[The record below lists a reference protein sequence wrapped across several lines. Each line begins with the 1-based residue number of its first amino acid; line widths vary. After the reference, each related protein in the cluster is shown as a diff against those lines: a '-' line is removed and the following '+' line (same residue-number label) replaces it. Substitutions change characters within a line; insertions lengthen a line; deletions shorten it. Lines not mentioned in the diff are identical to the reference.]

1 MPTLPV
7 PEPKGPPPT
16 VVFVYASPRSGTT
29 LIGDLLGLHPQV
41 RYAGELNRLPLRL
54 ATSRGNCACR
64 QPYLDCAFWQQI
76 RDAPGALVGHRRGD
90 DVEQARS
97 AEIRR
102 QAVRPGALV
111 SAWMRRPTTAQRRY
125 VEILTSLYADLAAVG
140 PAEPASVLIETSKK
154 NLIDLFILRSCGQ
167 PVRVIHLVR
176 RPAAVVASRVA
187 AGQRRNAG
195 SDPPLWRRAYVGLVV
210 PVALRYSVA
219 WDSAN
224 AVGPMVLR
232 RLDTP
237 VRVLRY
243 EDLVADPRSVTAE
256 LLAELGLDSEPIEG
270 AFVDERTVNLGESH
284 SMDGNPHKRQRGAV
298 HISEDDRW
306 RDLTAPVRWLVTALS
321 APVARPLGY
330 RSEPSFPDGPSPT
343 QH

>member
-1 MPTLPV
+1 M
-7 PEPKGPPPT
+7 
-16 VVFVYASPRSGTT
+16 VFVYASPRSGTI

-41 RYAGELNRLPLRL
+41 RYVGELNRFPLRL

-64 QPYLDCAFWQQI
+64 QPYLDCAVWQQI
-76 RDAPGALVGHRRGD
+76 RDAPGVLAGSRRAD
-90 DVEQARS
+90 EAEQARS

-102 QAVRPGALV
+102 QAVRPSALV
-111 SAWMRRPTTAQRRY
+111 SAWMRRPTTAQRHY
-125 VEILTSLYADLAAVG
+125 VEILTSLYADLATVG
-140 PAEPASVLIETSKK
+140 VVAPASVLIETSKK
-154 NLIDLFILRSCGQ
+154 NLIDLFILRACSQ

-176 RPAAVVASRVA
+176 RPAAVVASGVA
-187 AGQRRNAG
+187 AGRRRNAG

-210 PVALRYSVA
+210 PVAVRYSLA

-232 RLDTP
+232 RFKTP

-243 EDLVADPRSVTAE
+243 EDLVADPRSVTTD
-256 LLAELGLDSEPIEG
+256 LLAELGLDAEPIEE

-298 HISEDDRW
+298 HISEDNRW
-306 RDLTAPVRWLVTALS
+306 RGLTAPVRWLVTALS
-321 APVARPLGY
+321 APVARRLGY
-330 RSEPSFPDGPSPT
+330 GSEPSSPNGPSPT